1 MRSVDLDAIDARPF
15 EEASGLSEP
24 LEQSL
29 DLLVAQGPR
38 RRKQEPMKQ
47 PADETS
53 LVASVRSEPDRGRA
67 DGWLVTAVE
76 SGEGPTEEGRLSAWM
91 G

>member
-38 RRKQEPMKQ
+38 RRKQEPMK
-47 PADETS
+47 
-53 LVASVRSEPDRGRA
+53 
-67 DGWLVTAVE
+67 
-76 SGEGPTEEGRLSAWM
+76 
-91 G
+91 